1 MDKFNIEVVQLF
13 YEESIIQKKK
23 YKPLTST
30 KEQVKLYPVYYKNSY
45 KLQKKKEIFDMWY
58 YDNRTTINNLF
69 KINNGFDFMV
79 ETIHKDIKE
88 YLNFIDELDEAFDIT
103 EKQEYQIINE
113 IKKENFV

>member
-1 MDKFNIEVVQLF
+1 MDKFNIEVVKLF
-13 YEESIIQKKK
+13 YEEPIIQKKT

-69 KINNGFDFMV
+69 N
-79 ETIHKDIKE
+79 
-88 YLNFIDELDEAFDIT
+88 
-103 EKQEYQIINE
+103 
-113 IKKENFV
+113 NFVKIFIRENVYFYTDLKIVYKHFVEHLYASA